1 MDNQIP
7 DQNIRKGFLQSVW
20 LAVFLPIQ
28 ALWRTDRIPS
38 IPVALSEIDRVTQSL
53 NGRLKRQLRE
63 SKFQLLSEV

>member
-1 MDNQIP
+1 MENQIF

-38 IPVALSEIDRVTQSL
+38 IPMALSEIVTQSL